1 MGTLWQDLRYGAR
14 MLLKR
19 PGFTLVAV
27 ITLALGIGANT
38 AIFSVV
44 NAVLLRALPYTQ
56 PEQLVRIGSANLQK
70 GTRLGTFSPQDFYDW
85 RERNTVF
92 ESMAAYDGW
101 SPSLTGTG
109 EPERLAGGRV
119 SASFFDV
126 LKAKPL
132 LGRSFLPT
140 EEQRGNHMVAVL
152 SYGLWQRR
160 FGANPSIIGQSIT
173 LNGLSYTVVGVMPQ
187 EFEPPEFSG
196 VDFEKPELWA
206 PFAPDLTQ
214 WTRSGRSV
222 DTGIA
227 RLKPGVTLAQAEAE
241 MATIGRQL
249 EQQYPGSN
257 TNISTSIASL
267 QDQLVGSIRPA
278 LFVFLAAVGFVLLIA
293 CANVANLLLAR
304 AATRAREIAIRTAL
318 GAGRLRIMRQLLT
331 ESLLLALMGG
341 GLGLLLALWAT
352 DFLVVLGSGSI
363 PHLGRVSLDAR
374 VLSFTLGLTFVTGIV
389 FGLLPAL
396 QASRPDLNETLKEG
410 GRTGTGGAGRQRLR
424 SLLVVS
430 EIALS
435 LVLLLGAGLLV
446 KSFIRLQQVNPGFD
460 PQNVL
465 AMYVFLPGA
474 KYPDDAKQV
483 AFFDQVEQRVAAL
496 PGVESVG
503 MVSNLPI
510 SGNFDQVSFYI
521 EGQPVQGPG
530 DVPDVERYYVNADY
544 FKALRIP
551 LRTGRAFGAEDR
563 AGAPGTVII
572 GEATARRFWPNESP
586 LGKRVKLGTLE
597 SPDPWLSVVGVVGDV
612 RHYALDIAPTPQI
625 YLPYTLAPSQQMTL
639 LVRGSGG
646 ASAPESQAA
655 SVRDQVWA
663 VDRDQ
668 PVYNIKSME
677 RVVAESTAQRRFTVL
692 LVGIFAAVALI
703 LAVIGL
709 YGVMSYMVTQGAHEI
724 GIRMAL
730 GAQAGDV
737 LRLIVGHAM
746 MLVVIGVCL
755 GLLAAFAMTRVISGF
770 LYEVSATDAW
780 TFAGVP
786 LLLCAV
792 AAAASYI
799 PARRATRVDPMIALR
814 YE

>member
-1 MGTLWQDLRYGAR
+1 
-14 MLLKR
+14 
-19 PGFTLVAV
+19 
-27 ITLALGIGANT
+27 
-38 AIFSVV
+38 
-44 NAVLLRALPYTQ
+44 
-56 PEQLVRIGSANLQK
+56 
-70 GTRLGTFSPQDFYDW
+70 
-85 RERNTVF
+85 
-92 ESMAAYDGW
+92 
-101 SPSLTGTG
+101 
-109 EPERLAGGRV
+109 
-119 SASFFDV
+119 
-126 LKAKPL
+126 
-132 LGRSFLPT
+132 
-140 EEQRGNHMVAVL
+140 
-152 SYGLWQRR
+152 
-160 FGANPSIIGQSIT
+160 
-173 LNGLSYTVVGVMPQ
+173 
-187 EFEPPEFSG
+187 
-196 VDFEKPELWA
+196 
-206 PFAPDLTQ
+206 
-214 WTRSGRSV
+214 
-222 DTGIA
+222 
-227 RLKPGVTLAQAEAE
+227 
-241 MATIGRQL
+241 
-249 EQQYPGSN
+249 
-257 TNISTSIASL
+257 
-267 QDQLVGSIRPA
+267 
-278 LFVFLAAVGFVLLIA
+278 
-293 CANVANLLLAR
+293 
-304 AATRAREIAIRTAL
+304 
-318 GAGRLRIMRQLLT
+318 
-331 ESLLLALMGG
+331 
-341 GLGLLLALWAT
+341 
-352 DFLVVLGSGSI
+352 
-363 PHLGRVSLDAR
+363 
-374 VLSFTLGLTFVTGIV
+374 
-389 FGLLPAL
+389 
-396 QASRPDLNETLKEG
+396 LNETLKEG

-483 AFFDQVEQRVAAL
+483 AFFDRVEQRVAAL

-625 YLPYTLAPSQQMTL
+625 YLPYTQAPSQQMTL

-709 YGVMSYMVTQGAHEI
+709 YGVMTYMVTQRTHEI

-730 GAQAGDV
+730 GAQASDV